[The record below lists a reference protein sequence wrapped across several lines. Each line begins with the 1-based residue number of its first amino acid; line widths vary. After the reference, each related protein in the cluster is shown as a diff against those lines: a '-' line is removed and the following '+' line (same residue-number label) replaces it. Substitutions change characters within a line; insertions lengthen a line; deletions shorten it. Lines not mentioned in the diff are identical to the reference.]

1 MPWPPLRATLI
12 AQTIFKRG
20 PLDRH
25 GVGRCAARFV
35 NPTSQTAQS
44 RLQVLC
50 LFSACCRVLNCRFS
64 LGHRALGRGVPA
76 CDPGLVPFHAHELG
90 PEDPLGRELIV
101 RTTPKSK
108 ALHGGRTTT
117 RERLGMIE
125 LEEATTLAPV
135 PAHSDEGATRSVA
148 LPHGASDVSGNVAR
162 GDAAGSGRTRRGRS
176 RIRHR
181 GGSPIPSIALRW
193 PVSAELASLEPSD
206 QDIQRAVEHL
216 CDVSGRN
223 GMAEQSLGIAQLI
236 VSRTSDRD
244 PDEIALRLHSSLCNL
259 LQRKFAR
266 LLTRSSD
273 FLGSVL
279 LPVRSNLLQRK
290 FDTPIHPM
298 ARRRQSRDR

>member
-108 ALHGGRTTT
+108 APRWSHHHART
-117 RERLGMIE
+117 
-125 LEEATTLAPV
+125 
-135 PAHSDEGATRSVA
+135 
-148 LPHGASDVSGNVAR
+148 AR
-162 GDAAGSGRTRRGRS
+162 HDRTRGSDDS
-176 RIRHR
+176 RT
-181 GGSPIPSIALRW
+181 GSRPLRRRCNALRRA
-193 PVSAELASLEPSD
+193 PTRRVGCERKCSAW
-206 QDIQRAVEHL
+206 R
-216 CDVSGRN
+216 CG
-223 GMAEQSLGIAQLI
+223 GIG
-236 VSRTSDRD
+236 
-244 PDEIALRLHSSLCNL
+244 PDEERAQPNSS
-259 LQRKFAR
+259 
-266 LLTRSSD
+266 
-273 FLGSVL
+273 
-279 LPVRSNLLQRK
+279 P
-290 FDTPIHPM
+290 
-298 ARRRQSRDR
+298 RRQSYSEHRTSLAGQRRACVSRAERSGHPARGRAPVRRLRTERHG